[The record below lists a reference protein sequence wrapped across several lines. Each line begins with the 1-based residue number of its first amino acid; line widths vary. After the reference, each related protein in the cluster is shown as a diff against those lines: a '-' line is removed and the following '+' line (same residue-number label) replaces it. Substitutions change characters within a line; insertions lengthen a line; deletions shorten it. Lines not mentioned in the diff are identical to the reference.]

1 MKIMFI
7 LSGLEGFV
15 VLREHLTEHLAQL
28 YDSFE
33 VQSST
38 ATPEHV
44 TSLVNYT
51 PQHSTAQVMII
62 SKSTYQTVFN
72 SSQFN

>member
-1 MKIMFI
+1 MKIMHL

-51 PQHSTAQVMII
+51 PQHSTAQVMIMSLCI
-62 SKSTYQTVFN
+62 PDSVV
-72 SSQFN
+72 